1 LDEIIEE
8 MDTPEEEIIDEVDT
22 PEETKDTVELSEM
35 SYNDLVKEVK
45 SRDIKLPQNAKKET
59 LIDLLSK

>member
-8 MDTPEEEIIDEVDT
+8 MDT

>member
-8 MDTPEEEIIDEVDT
+8 MDT

-35 SYNDLVKEVK
+35 SYNDLVKEIK
-45 SRDIKLPQNAKKET
+45 ARDIKLPQNAKKET